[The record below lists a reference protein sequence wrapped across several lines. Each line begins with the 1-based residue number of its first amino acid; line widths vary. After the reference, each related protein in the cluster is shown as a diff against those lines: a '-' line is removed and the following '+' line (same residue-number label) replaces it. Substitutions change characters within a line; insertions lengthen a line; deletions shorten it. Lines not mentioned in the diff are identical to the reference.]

1 MKLILAFAFGVNYS
15 SRDYFYFKGES
26 VALLKSF
33 VVAAALTACALSA
46 HAQVGSRLDYSLALA
61 DSAVDGYFYDSD
73 PTCNYGSEDNR
84 YRTMSIQV
92 TTSGSYRFYDNGYED
107 SIGQDG
113 TLGIFSGAFNPS
125 DLGAGCAASIDDDHT
140 VTLAAGTYTLVMSSY
155 DGVDGDIP
163 GTFRYTVTGPALIGG
178 LVPVQSA
185 VTAVP
190 TLSEW
195 SLMLLGLGAAGFG
208 MRRLRRKA

>member
-1 MKLILAFAFGVNYS
+1 MDYS
-15 SRDYFYFKGES
+15 SPDYFYFKGEF

-46 HAQVGSRLDYSLALA
+46 HAQVGSRLDYSLGLA
-61 DSAVDGYFYDSD
+61 DSTVNGYFYDSD
-73 PTCNYGSEDNR
+73 PTCNFDPEDNR
-84 YRTMSIQV
+84 YRTMTIQV

-113 TLGIFSGAFNPS
+113 TLGIYSGAFDPGN
-125 DLGAGCAASIDDDHT
+125 LGTGCAATIDDDHT
-140 VTLAAGTYTLVMSSY
+140 VTLTAGTYTLVMSSY
-155 DGVDGDIP
+155 DGVNGDIP

-178 LVPVQSA
+178 LVPIQSA

-195 SLMLLGLGAAGFG
+195 GLMLMGLGAAGLG